1 MKDWAKTGLSWGLAM
16 FIIMVFVFPYFE
28 GGEITTKRIL
38 LGAVLWTVLGLLF
51 GYSLRKRMIKK

>member
-28 GGEITTKRIL
+28 DGEITTKRIL